1 MSRRSIARIVLL
13 ACLPASAACSIPLE
27 SAEAMPTNACDS
39 SVQCGPGATCAEVGG
54 QRACVSTS
62 AELEGL
68 FLEIRPAAANVG
80 AEPSNL
86 LNFATQEIAIARHAD
101 AGQVYFVDLDVPSP
115 ASVSANWSVGG
126 SYCDI
131 DGGGIFPLKVEF
143 RRVSPHVG
151 LEGQSYWTTSA
162 PNGLGGQRFELAI
175 PTGDYH
181 VHIIPQPHKD
191 CDYDLPPPIFL
202 PNQHIP
208 AVWKPDIMA
217 GSPRVLAG
225 SLKVPRGV
233 DVSGWKLDL
242 LEPLTGSVISQVGV
256 LEQSDAQPD
265 VPFSVK
271 FYLAD
276 PTTIPIVRLRPKDG
290 DARLTTYWQLDGVA
304 LDGSTQDLALLLFDA
319 EAEAE
324 AEARRVEGRVLDMA
338 GNPVFATVRIQRATT
353 SGKLQHAAYKLDTET
368 DETGLFEASLPP
380 GEYVV
385 YAQPSGDA
393 TKAKAE
399 QILKVPAGSDCYC
412 GQTILIPEAGSL
424 RGRVSGPTGEQM
436 AGAAVFAVPS
446 VSAAKSYFNR
456 VLQLDPL
463 LPRQAS
469 GVLQG
474 GGFSLRIDPGEFDF
488 SIRPPPGSA
497 YPWLVRP
504 RLTVPST
511 DAPIAEL
518 DLTMPYPA
526 VLQGVVRDYTG
537 APLGDALVVAWLPV
551 ESTTP
556 RGEEVAGVLQIG
568 ETRSGPDGSYVLLL
582 PPSTSR

>member
-1 MSRRSIARIVLL
+1 MSRRSIARVALL
-13 ACLPASAACSIPLE
+13 GCLPASAACSIPLE
-27 SAEAMPTNACDS
+27 SMEAMPTNACDS
-39 SVQCGPGATCAEVGG
+39 SVQCGSGATCAEVGG

-62 AELEGL
+62 AQLDGL
-68 FLEIRPAAANVG
+68 FLEIRPGAANAGV
-80 AEPSNL
+80 EPSNL
-86 LNFATQEIAIARHAD
+86 PKFSTQEIAIARRAD
-101 AGQVYFVDLDVPSP
+101 AGQVYFVDVNVPPP
-115 ASVSANWSVGG
+115 ASVSATWDVGG
-126 SYCDI
+126 SYCSI
-131 DGGGIFPLKVEF
+131 DDDGGIFPLKVEF
-143 RRVSPHVG
+143 RRVSPYVG
-151 LEGQSYWTTSA
+151 LEGQSYWTTST
-162 PNGLGGQRFELAI
+162 PSGFGSQRFELAI
-175 PTGDYH
+175 PSGDYH
-181 VHIIPQPHKD
+181 VYMVPQAIPD

-225 SLKVPRGV
+225 NLEVPSGV

-256 LEQSDAQPD
+256 LEQGESQPD

-276 PTTIPIVRLRPKDG
+276 PTTSPIIRLRPKDG
-290 DARLTTYWQLDGVA
+290 EARPTMYWQLDTIA
-304 LDGSTQDLALLLFDA
+304 LDGTTQDLALSLF
-319 EAEAE
+319 EVE

-338 GNPVFATVRIQRATT
+338 GNPVFATVRIQGAVI
-353 SGKLQHAAYKLDTET
+353 GKAQNAAYKLDTET
-368 DETGLFEASLPP
+368 DETGLFVASLAP

-424 RGRVSGPTGEQM
+424 RGRVRGPTGEQM

-446 VSAAKSYFNR
+446 VSAAKSYFDR
-456 VLQLDPL
+456 VLQRDPL

-469 GVLQG
+469 GVLQD
-474 GGFSLRIDPGEFDF
+474 GGFSLSVDPGEFDF
-488 SIRPPPGSA
+488 SIRPPSGSA

-518 DLTMPYPA
+518 DLTMPYPV
-526 VLQGVVRDYTG
+526 VLQGVVRDNAG
-537 APLGDALVVAWLPV
+537 APLRDALVVAWLPV

-568 ETRSGPDGSYVLLL
+568 EARSGLDGSYTLLL